1 MVPLFAYGGGRYGGV
16 VTTRAIRAVAT
27 LADELRGGMYE
38 FIRAAGRPVT
48 RDEAAAAVGISRK
61 LAAFHLDKLVEAG
74 LLRASYRPM
83 GVGRAP
89 KVYEPGEVDIRVSI
103 PQRRPD
109 LLAEILLAAVV
120 SEAGGEPARSIAL
133 REARERGRQLG
144 TAARDRHRPGRLG
157 VERALT
163 LTEHVLAEQG
173 FEAGRATPK
182 CLRLR
187 TCPFHPLAAQ
197 APAFVC
203 RLNQTFLTG
212 VLDGVEATGV
222 AAAPSSTPG
231 NCCVELR
238 AAE

>member
-1 MVPLFAYGGGRYGGV
+1 MAGLFAHDHGRYGGR
-16 VTTRAIRAVAT
+16 VTTPAIRAVAA

-38 FIRAAGRPVT
+38 FIRSAGRPVT

-109 LLAEILLAAVV
+109 LLAEILLCAVV
-120 SEAGGEPARSIAL
+120 SETGAEPARAIAL
-133 REARERGRQLG
+133 RAAGERGKQLGAAARE
-144 TAARDRHRPGRLG
+144 RHRPGRLG

-163 LTEHVLAEQG
+163 MTEQVLAEQG
-173 FEAGRATPK
+173 FEASRATPK

-203 RLNQTFLTG
+203 QLNRTFLTG
-212 VLDGVEATGV
+212 VLDGLRAGAVAT
-222 AAAPSSTPG
+222 APSTVAG

-238 AAE
+238 SAE

>member
-1 MVPLFAYGGGRYGGV
+1 MILWNACWCYHEQ
-16 VTTRAIRAVAT
+16 VTADPAIKAIAA
-27 LADELRGGMYE
+27 LDDDLRWGMYE
-38 FIRAAGRPVT
+38 YIRAARRPVT

-109 LLAEILLAAVV
+109 LLAEILLCAVV
-120 SEAGGEPARSIAL
+120 GETSGEPARSIAL
-133 REARERGRQLG
+133 REAGERGRGLG
-144 TAARDRHRPGRLG
+144 QAARDRHRPGRLG

-163 LTEHVLAEQG
+163 LVEQVLAEQG
-173 FEAGRATPK
+173 FEPGRVAPK

-187 TCPFHPLAAQ
+187 TCPFHPLTAQ
-197 APAFVC
+197 APSFVC
-203 RLNQTFLTG
+203 QLNQTFLTG
-212 VLDGVEATGV
+212 VLAGLQATGV
-222 AAAPSSTPG
+222 TAAGSSAPG
-231 NCCVELR
+231 ACCVELR